1 MLRCASSFVVAA
13 CSGDTF
19 RSLWASGT
27 CPRRLTPQLSRALPA
42 AFLRSRPQFKA
53 FYDFLQVRQPRPG
66 CGGGADGDGREL
78 AGLVTI
84 AADDAVGQVYLVRLL
99 LGALDHLVRAF
110 PTTSAAS
117 VAGIRDDFVVEH
129 PLADA
134 GRTELVEYMGLVFLP
149 ELAHGGDDRVHAAL
163 S

>member
-84 AADDAVGQVYLVRLL
+84 AAD
-99 LGALDHLVRAF
+99 
-110 PTTSAAS
+110 
-117 VAGIRDDFVVEH
+117 
-129 PLADA
+129 A

-149 ELAHGGDDRVHAAL
+149 EMAHGGDDRVHAAL